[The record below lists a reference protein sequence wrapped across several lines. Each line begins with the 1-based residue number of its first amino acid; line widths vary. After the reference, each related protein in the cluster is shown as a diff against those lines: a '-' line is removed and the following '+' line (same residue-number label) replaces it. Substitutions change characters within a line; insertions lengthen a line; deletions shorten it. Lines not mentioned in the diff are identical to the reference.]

1 MDYKISSRFYFRL
14 SNVRVF
20 PSVLSLTN
28 LFIILSVLKNLFDG
42 F

>member
-1 MDYKISSRFYFRL
+1 MDYKISSRFNFRL

-28 LFIILSVLKNLFDG
+28 LVIIQSGLKYLFDV